1 MAGENVLVYFEQG
14 GARLRAKSGGSIIME
29 SGATLEVAGV
39 TIDAS
44 TLALNGL
51 TASATELNEQV
62 LTLDIADGSAEASY
76 YLVSPHAG
84 TITKIQSV
92 IDAAVSTAD
101 ITITA
106 SIGGVDVTDGV
117 LTIATAASGAGDVDS
132 CSPSAANVLTA
143 GQAIKFLVTG
153 GGAGG
158 APRIH
163 LSVTITR

>member
-1 MAGENVLVYFEQG
+1 MAGENVIVFLEQG
-14 GARLRAKSGGSIIME
+14 GSLLRVKSGGSVIIE
-29 SGATLEVAGV
+29 SGGSLEVAGV

-62 LTLDIADGSAEASY
+62 LTLDIADGSAEAAY

-84 TITKIQSV
+84 DITKIQSV
-92 IDAAVSTAD
+92 IDGAVSTAD

-106 SIGGVDVTDGV
+106 AIAGVDVTDGV
-117 LTIATAASGAGDVDS
+117 LTIATAASAAGDVDS
-132 CSPSAANVLTA
+132 CSPSAARTVTA
-143 GQAIKFLVTG
+143 GQAIRFTVTG

-158 APRIH
+158 SPRIH